1 MERRNRIF
9 YGAALLAAVGFAVG
23 VSQFASDAPDGLEY
37 VAEQEGFLDTAEDH
51 TLGDAPLAGYGEGLS
66 DNSALNTAVAGLLG
80 VLVTLALGYGIF
92 WLVRRRAPNGTDQ
105 PTGPR

>member
-1 MERRNRIF
+1 MDRRNRVF
-9 YGAALLAAVGFAVG
+9 YGAALLAAIAFAVI

-51 TLGDAPLAGYGEGLS
+51 SLEDAPLADYGENLS

-80 VLVTLALGYGIF
+80 VLVTLGLGYGIF
-92 WLVRRRAPNGTDQ
+92 WLVRRRAPDETDHVSRQ
-105 PTGPR
+105 R